1 MFEKKLRM
9 NKAKIIL
16 SDVFD
21 IDVDDIPDNA
31 QLGSFPEWDS
41 LGHMRLIIELEK
53 SIARPIL
60 TEEVLSITN
69 LKNISKLIEK

>member
-1 MFEKKLRM
+1 M

-16 SDVFD
+16 SDVFGID
-21 IDVDDIPDNA
+21 IDDIPDNA